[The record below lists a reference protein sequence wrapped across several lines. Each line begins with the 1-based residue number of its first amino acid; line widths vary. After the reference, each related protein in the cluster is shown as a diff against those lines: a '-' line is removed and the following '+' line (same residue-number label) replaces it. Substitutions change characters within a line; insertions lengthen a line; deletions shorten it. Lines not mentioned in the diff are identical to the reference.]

1 MAASVPL
8 PESHHAR
15 CDGLVL
21 AGGEGRRVGGQDKGW
36 LQWQGQALIAHAL
49 ERFLPQVDAVSISA
63 NRNLSR
69 YAALG
74 HPVLGDLRSG
84 YCGPLAGM
92 EAALFATRAD
102 LLLCVPCDV
111 PEFPLDLRQRLQS
124 ALGHNEDAAVASLYG
139 RLQPVFV
146 LLRTRTL
153 TSLSAYLD
161 GGGRKVGEWLGTLSL
176 RIVDFSDAAGAFEN
190 RNHPENLDA
199 AST

>member
-1 MAASVPL
+1 MPASAPQL
-8 PESHHAR
+8 ESRHAR
-15 CDGLVL
+15 CEGLVL

-36 LQWQGQALIAHAL
+36 LQWRGQALIIHAL
-49 ERFLPQVDAVSISA
+49 ERLRPQVDVVSISA

-69 YAALG
+69 YAVLG

-84 YCGPLAGM
+84 YCGPLAGI

-102 LLLCVPCDV
+102 LLLCVPCDA
-111 PEFPLDLRQRLQS
+111 PELPMDLRQRLES
-124 ALGHNEDAAVASLYG
+124 ALEPDNDAAVVSLHG

-153 TSLSAYLD
+153 TSLSVYLD

-176 RIVDFSDAAGAFEN
+176 RNVDFSGAAEAFQN
-190 RNHPENLDA
+190 LNHPENLDA
-199 AST
+199 ASS

>member
-15 CDGLVL
+15 CHGLIL

-36 LQWQGQALIAHAL
+36 LQWQGQALVTHAL
-49 ERFLPQVDAVSISA
+49 ERLLPQVDAVSISA
-63 NRNLSR
+63 NRNFSR

-92 EAALFATRAD
+92 EAALFATRGE

-111 PEFPLDLRQRLQS
+111 PGFPLDLRQRLQS
-124 ALGHNEDAAVASLYG
+124 ALGRNDDAAVVSLHG
-139 RLQPVFV
+139 QLQPVFV
-146 LLRTRTL
+146 LLQTRTR

-161 GGGRKVGEWLGTLSL
+161 GGGRKVGEWLRTLSL
-176 RIVDFSDAAGAFEN
+176 QVVDFGDAAEAFEN